1 MRLLMNRSEWVIS
14 LFALI
19 VIIGIGNN
27 VLLTI
32 RSDALMKEN
41 QKLHQI
47 IDDLTKKV
55 DRMEDRIDML
65 HTKVTK

>member
-1 MRLLMNRSEWVIS
+1 MNRSEWVIS

-19 VIIGIGNN
+19 VMIGIGNN

-41 QKLHQI
+41 QKLYQI
-47 IDDLTKKV
+47 IDNLTKKV

-65 HTKVTK
+65 HTKVMK

>member
-19 VIIGIGNN
+19 VMIGIGNN

-41 QKLHQI
+41 QKLYQI
-47 IDDLTKKV
+47 IDDLTKKI

-65 HTKVTK
+65 HTKVMK

>member
-1 MRLLMNRSEWVIS
+1 MNRSEWVIS

-19 VIIGIGNN
+19 VMIGIGNN

-41 QKLHQI
+41 QKLYQI
-47 IDDLTKKV
+47 IDDLTKKI

-65 HTKVTK
+65 HTKVMK

>member
-19 VIIGIGNN
+19 VMIGIGNN

-41 QKLHQI
+41 QKLYQI
-47 IDDLTKKV
+47 IDNLTKKV

-65 HTKVTK
+65 HTKVMK

>member
-1 MRLLMNRSEWVIS
+1 MNRSEWVIS

-32 RSDALMKEN
+32 RSNALMKEN

-47 IDDLTKKV
+47 IDDLAKKV

-65 HTKVTK
+65 HTKVMK